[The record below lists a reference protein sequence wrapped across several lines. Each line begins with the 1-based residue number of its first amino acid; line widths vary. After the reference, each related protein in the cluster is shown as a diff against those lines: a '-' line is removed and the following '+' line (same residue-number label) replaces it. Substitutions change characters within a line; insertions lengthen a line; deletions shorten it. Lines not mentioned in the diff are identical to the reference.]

1 MGPTQQMVGI
11 SAQAMTRVL
20 CVCVSVW
27 IVSRGWWG
35 RFLIWGM
42 AYIPG
47 SFRPILILHYALDG
61 VIERVAPVIDAAATD
76 YIAK

>member
-11 SAQAMTRVL
+11 SAQAMDA
-20 CVCVSVW
+20 CFVCVYLCGLCRGGGGA
-27 IVSRGWWG
+27 VSSY
-35 RFLIWGM
+35 GM